1 MLQTLKK
8 HPVFSK
14 HVVQSFCRVNYS
26 KKVCKN
32 FREEEGLSKCGVY
45 VRVCVHAFTHTPPL
59 HLRYTRHS
67 CQQFS
72 RLKTVLGNSL
82 VTNKA
87 EV

>member
-32 FREEEGLSKCGVY
+32 FREEEGLSNVVCMYVY
-45 VRVCVHAFTHTPPL
+45 VYMHSHTP
-59 HLRYTRHS
+59 HLFTS
-67 CQQFS
+67 AIPAIP
-72 RLKTVLGNSL
+72 VNSSQDSKL
-82 VTNKA
+82 CLATL
-87 EV
+87 